1 MKNLGFL
8 LLIIPLF
15 GFGQNDSLTLENK
28 LSGKIGIEVQPSI
41 KSNEPL
47 YVVDGK
53 IVDKTIVETID
64 PKDIDSINILK
75 DKTAVEKYGE
85 QGKNGLIEIKLK
97 KREVSM
103 SIKTV
108 GCNQSFIPENALFVI
123 DGEYVEK
130 NKFEALNATDIFSVD
145 ILKNTGITHIS
156 RDVVIIK
163 TKKYQEELGS
173 QEEYDLAVLDLGY
186 ESFLAMQP
194 AAATYSLDYLENK
207 NRQYVSVWNQR
218 VLSGNPDIYEMPIDY
233 EDKTYYGLDFEYKL
247 FMFFKFMEDKHKIS
261 FI

>member
-1 MKNLGFL
+1 MKKLIFL
-8 LLIIPLF
+8 LVVPMVSF
-15 GFGQNDSLTLENK
+15 AQNDSLRLDEK
-28 LSGKIGIEVQPSI
+28 LQGKNGNEV
-41 KSNEPL
+41 KSPDLPKPL
-47 YVVDGK
+47 YFINGKQTNEAVVNELDPN
-53 IVDKTIVETID
+53 TIE
-64 PKDIDSINILK
+64 SINVLK
-75 DKTAVEKYGE
+75 GEKAIEKYGE

-186 ESFLAMQP
+186 ESFMAMQP
-194 AAATYSLDYLENK
+194 SASSYSLNYLENK
-207 NRQYVSVWNQR
+207 NNHYVSVWNSR
-218 VLSGNPDIYEMPIDY
+218 VISGNKDIYEMPIDY
-233 EDKTYYGLDFEYKL
+233 DSRTYYGLEFEYKL
-247 FMFFKFMEDKHKIS
+247 FMFFKFMENKHKIS